1 MKTFGLFMIL
11 MLMLTLI
18 VFNIFKE
25 LSDRELQL
33 MTLSMLI
40 TYIFYK
46 LIKEETKD

>member
-11 MLMLTLI
+11 MLMSTLI

>member
-1 MKTFGLFMIL
+1 MKTFGLFMLL
-11 MLMLTLI
+11 MLTSTLI

-46 LIKEETKD
+46 LIKEEIKD